1 MKFKQNK
8 ASQITQVIFRQ
19 IHYRNRYHIETSLPS
34 PICSANQWTGFYMI
48 TASVMKELISFY
60 FSVWEKAGLTIH
72 PTMIHDLVNDVTH
85 PLEDVRLAVSLALGV
100 SLEENK
106 SIDVVPKL
114 LEIYNEKLKVSLV
127 YFYLTY
133 SLQCLI
139 SILTS

>member
-1 MKFKQNK
+1 MDWFLYDNGL
-8 ASQITQVIFRQ
+8 RL
-19 IHYRNRYHIETSLPS
+19 E
-34 PICSANQWTGFYMI
+34 
-48 TASVMKELISFY
+48 ELISFY

-139 SILTS
+139 SILTY

>member
-1 MKFKQNK
+1 M
-8 ASQITQVIFRQ
+8 IFRQ
-19 IHYRNRYHIETSLPS
+19 IHYINRYHIETSLPS
-34 PICSANQWTGFYMI
+34 PICSVQSAQSNWFLYDNGLRLE
-48 TASVMKELISFY
+48 ELISFY

-85 PLEDVRLAVSLALGV
+85 PLEDVRLAVSLALGL

-139 SILTS
+139 SIFTS